1 MAVASSALLI
11 AAGKIQI
18 AESKTDGVNS
28 RIRLNSSFSNA
39 ISFNVLMSIP
49 IALVSQEKVV
59 FFHFIVLFIKYLLL
73 YNSINTIKQKQ
84 IKWDIK

>member
-1 MAVASSALLI
+1 
-11 AAGKIQI
+11 
-18 AESKTDGVNS
+18 
-28 RIRLNSSFSNA
+28 
-39 ISFNVLMSIP
+39 MSIP